1 MLFAMVGT
9 GTTALV
15 ARLMGAGD
23 HREANHLANQSIS
36 LAAINGIAT
45 GVLLYALAPVFAG
58 LQAMTGEAAAITVEY
73 LRLSAVG
80 SAMWSMTLI
89 GGAALRGAGDMRTPM
104 VIQAA
109 INILN
114 VIASPCLVYGVG
126 PLPEL
131 GITGIV
137 CGTVLAQ
144 TLGAVFMLTVLAR
157 GRAGLRLRYA
167 LLKPSPARAWR
178 VLRIGVPAG
187 ADGSIM
193 WTGHFIFLMVIA
205 RLAAGQIGEAF
216 YAAHIVAI
224 RMEALTYLPATAWGT
239 AAATMIGQALGAGNM
254 KRAIRSGHEA
264 VLQCGLLTVAVAAGF
279 HLAAHHIYALMHTD
293 PLVREAGTEPF
304 RILALLQPLLGM
316 SIIYIHSMRGAGDTR
331 FPLVITLV
339 GIILIRLPIGFVF
352 GIVLSGGLMGAW
364 LGMCADMIWR
374 AASAWLRYCGGK
386 WAATR
391 V

>member
-1 MLFAMVGT
+1 MSIDQEPVTLSGGLLAGAITTGNIRRMLLVLAVPVLAEQMLNAFVGMFDTFLAGRISAVATNAIGLATYVAWLASMLFAMVGT

-193 WTGHFIFLMVIA
+193 WTGHFILHRPAGARSRNRAVSHPGPVTAAPGHVHYLHPFDARSRRYAIPAGDHACRYHSYPPADRLRVRHRA
-205 RLAAGQIGEAF
+205 VGRADGRLAGHVCRHDLASS
-216 YAAHIVAI
+216 
-224 RMEALTYLPATAWGT
+224 
-239 AAATMIGQALGAGNM
+239 LG
-254 KRAIRSGHEA
+254 
-264 VLQCGLLTVAVAAGF
+264 
-279 HLAAHHIYALMHTD
+279 LAA
-293 PLVREAGTEPF
+293 
-304 RILALLQPLLGM
+304 ILRRQMGRNARVSGC
-316 SIIYIHSMRGAGDTR
+316 
-331 FPLVITLV
+331 
-339 GIILIRLPIGFVF
+339 
-352 GIVLSGGLMGAW
+352 VL
-364 LGMCADMIWR
+364 
-374 AASAWLRYCGGK
+374 
-386 WAATR
+386 
-391 V
+391 